1 MAFRHAGV
9 PVATDESPPP
19 QPSPG
24 GRGSE
29 REKQSLTP
37 ASPMVVMGK
46 VVGAQG
52 ILGWVKVQTFTE
64 YLDSLLDY
72 GTWYVGNEQEWR
84 PLEVLEANVHG
95 GRVLIA
101 KLQGILDRTAAEKYK
116 GLLIAVPRA
125 ELPEKEEGEYYWS
138 DLIGLMVENLAGE
151 VFGMV
156 DSLLETGANDVL
168 VVKGESGEKLIP
180 FIASVIQQVDLK
192 NKKIRVDW
200 QADYLK

>member
-1 MAFRHAGV
+1 
-9 PVATDESPPP
+9 
-19 QPSPG
+19 
-24 GRGSE
+24 
-29 REKQSLTP
+29 
-37 ASPMVVMGK
+37 MVVMGK

-72 GTWYVGNEQEWR
+72 KTWFVGNEQEWR

-95 GRVLIA
+95 GKVLIA
-101 KLQGILDRTAAEKYK
+101 KLQGIADRAAAEKYK
-116 GLLIAVPRA
+116 GLLIAVPRDS
-125 ELPEKEEGEYYWS
+125 LPEQPEGEYYWS
-138 DLIGLMVENLAGE
+138 DLIGLTVENLEG
-151 VFGMV
+151 VNFGTV

-180 FIASVIQQVDLK
+180 FIDSVIKQVSLK
-192 NKKIRVDW
+192 DKTIRVDW

>member
-1 MAFRHAGV
+1 
-9 PVATDESPPP
+9 
-19 QPSPG
+19 
-24 GRGSE
+24 
-29 REKQSLTP
+29 
-37 ASPMVVMGK
+37 MVVMGK

-52 ILGWVKVQTFTE
+52 IQGWVKVQTFTE

-72 GTWYVGNEQEWR
+72 NTWYVGSEQEWR

-101 KLQGILDRTAAEKYK
+101 KLQGIPDRTAAEKYK

-138 DLIGLMVENLAGE
+138 DLIGLSVENLEGE
-151 VFGMV
+151 SFGTV

-180 FIASVIQQVDLK
+180 FIDSVIKQVSLNDK
-192 NKKIRVDW
+192 IIRVDW